1 MAERV
6 LVIEPDPAE
15 AALLLELLRCAGLET
30 SWWMEAQRITA
41 PIAESVG
48 LVLLDLAPGGGG
60 FDILKS
66 LRDTFDTP
74 ALVLSARDDPA
85 ERVRAFQLGADDFV
99 LKPYL
104 ADELME
110 RVRARLRRPLLNR
123 PPQSSAASGNLRLD
137 YDARL
142 VELNGAPVDLTRIE
156 LDLFAALARREGE
169 AVSRRWLAEN
179 VLHPERDGMER
190 TIDVHISRLRKKLG
204 SETIETVWGVGYR
217 FSARKLGG

>member
-1 MAERV
+1 MEEQV
-6 LVIEPDPAE
+6 LVLEPNPE
-15 AALLLELLRCAGLET
+15 VAAPLLELLHRAGLET
-30 SWWMEAQRITA
+30 TWWTEGQPIPPATAENLGLAILDLHAPGLPGVELLRHLRELSEA
-41 PIAESVG
+41 PII
-48 LVLLDLAPGGGG
+48 
-60 FDILKS
+60 ILS
-66 LRDTFDTP
+66 T
-74 ALVLSARDDPA
+74 RDDRA
-85 ERVRAFQLGADDFV
+85 EKIRAFQLGADDFV

-104 ADELME
+104 PDELLE
-110 RVRARLRRPLLNR
+110 RVRARLRRPALKR
-123 PPQSSAASGNLRLD
+123 AQSFSGGNLRLD

-179 VLHPERDGMER
+179 ILHPERDGMER

-217 FSARKLGG
+217 FSSRKIA